1 MKSSKRKKQVGAPA
15 PEPGS
20 RRSAPARASRRWILP
35 ASLRGLVALISAA
48 IYFPTRLVRRGSS
61 PKGEP
66 PAGPPTTLRAAAES
80 NLAGGLPLESAA
92 GSSNLDAVT
101 AGRQKSGEATALATR
116 ANTLLASGDP
126 KGAVRLLEE
135 ALRLTP
141 ADEDL
146 HYNLGIAYGRSGNIT
161 NAEHHYR
168 EALRLL
174 PDYPE
179 VHNNLGNLLLHAG
192 RLGEAEEQFAEAI
205 KLMPELSTAHNNL
218 GIVRQ
223 SQNRM
228 PEAITC
234 FRKAVQYNTNYWQA
248 HFNLALAS
256 LSQGATDEGRREL
269 QTVLRLNP
277 GYAPAQSALDKLSA
291 QPARE

>member
-1 MKSSKRKKQVGAPA
+1 MRFT
-15 PEPGS
+15 PE
-20 RRSAPARASRRWILP
+20 
-35 ASLRGLVALISAA
+35 
-48 IYFPTRLVRRGSS
+48 
-61 PKGEP
+61 
-66 PAGPPTTLRAAAES
+66 
-80 NLAGGLPLESAA
+80 
-92 GSSNLDAVT
+92 
-101 AGRQKSGEATALATR
+101 
-116 ANTLLASGDP
+116 
-126 KGAVRLLEE
+126 
-135 ALRLTP
+135 
-141 ADEDL
+141 DEDL
-146 HYNLGIAYGRSGNIT
+146 HYNLGIAYGRSGDIT

-192 RLGEAEEQFAEAI
+192 RLGEAEEQFTEAI

-248 HFNLALAS
+248 HFNLAHRFAV
-256 LSQGATDEGRREL
+256 ARREGG
-269 QTVLRLNP
+269 RLAGSCKSSCGSIRAMNP
-277 GYAPAQSALDKLSA
+277 PKAPWTRSRPSPPDSNPKHFN
-291 QPARE
+291 